1 VISLFFRFPE
11 TSAAEDFRGE
21 RMPMA
26 DKSLQRTAKT
36 ARTAV
41 RPPMLCIV

>member
-11 TSAAEDFRGE
+11 PSAAEDFRGE

-26 DKSLQRTAKT
+26 DKTLQRTAKT
-36 ARTAV
+36 AGAAV
-41 RPPMLCIV
+41 RPPMLRIV